1 MHCLACGKGLRNHI
15 TLAQHLKDKHHGCND
30 ADAGGARGAFTLGD
44 LMAQAQAKRAAAAA
58 QPAPEK
64 HQKQYS
70 AFTPGDVRGMREYLK
85 VSCPGEPSLSSCTA
99 VGPSRAPKSSNFTGL
114 LVPLP
119 CECTRDSHSLGML
132 GWQQEL
138 PHSVP
143 S

>member
-1 MHCLACGKGLRNHI
+1 MHCLACGKGLRDHI

-30 ADAGGARGAFTLGD
+30 ADPGGARGTFTLGD

-85 VSCPGEPSLSSCTA
+85 VGSPAQSALLSPRRVQAVRKNCSTAWSAQHSTFQKAPGVVYDVRIRLS
-99 VGPSRAPKSSNFTGL
+99 
-114 LVPLP
+114 
-119 CECTRDSHSLGML
+119 
-132 GWQQEL
+132 
-138 PHSVP
+138 
-143 S
+143 